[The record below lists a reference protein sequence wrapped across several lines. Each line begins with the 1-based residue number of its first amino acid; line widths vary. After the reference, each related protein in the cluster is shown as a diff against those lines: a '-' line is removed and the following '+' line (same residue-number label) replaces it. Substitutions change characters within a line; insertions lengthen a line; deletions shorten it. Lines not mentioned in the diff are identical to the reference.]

1 MKNFI
6 VAVGIVM
13 FSLSSQAADWTK
25 TATDLMNS
33 GSETKSATSNAAIDY
48 AKGLIPALE
57 SSVGVTGDQAQ
68 AGSGALFDLVQS
80 NLNDTDFE
88 ALKGMVPD
96 LDIDKLIAAA
106 PAVADSS
113 SSLTSMLGESGDSI
127 AAGQQVYEQ
136 FKSLGL
142 TTDQISEYVN
152 VIQGYMQSEGGSAAV
167 GLFKK
172 GLASLAGSPA

>member
-1 MKNFI
+1 MKNLLLVVCI
-6 VAVGIVM
+6 LM
-13 FSLSSQAADWTK
+13 FSHTSQAADWTK

-33 GSETKSATSNAAIDY
+33 DSETKSSTSNAAIDY
-48 AKGLIPALE
+48 AKGLLPAIE
-57 SSVGVTGDQAQ
+57 TSVGVSGDQAV
-68 AGSGALFDLVQS
+68 AGSGALFDLVQN
-80 NLNDTDFE
+80 NLNDTDFA

-96 LDIDKLIAAA
+96 LDIDKLMAAA
-106 PAVADSS
+106 PAVADNT
-113 SSLTSMLGESGDSI
+113 SSLTSMLGESGNSI

-142 TTDQISEYVN
+142 TSDQITEYVN
-152 VIQGYMQSEGGSAAV
+152 VIQGYMESEGGSAAV